1 MKSKTTAAAVAVIFM
16 VAAGCTTLGMSARQ
30 AAVTT
35 SHVIALED
43 SFDRVEPIVEEHIDA
58 VAPEDRDDVR
68 QAWDTLLT
76 IRDEIRDDD
85 PAQVLTNVGRSQNLY
100 RRSRTAY
107 MTLRPIAK
115 KLIANGTIPTEDAFA
130 LKRIDQRAQTLDD
143 KLQNLE
149 RNQATVAALRF
160 ARDVVPLVSRVI
172 VALA

>member
-1 MKSKTTAAAVAVIFM
+1 MATKASAAAIALTLL

-30 AAVTT
+30 AAITT

-43 SFDRVEPIVEEHIDA
+43 SFDRVAPIVEEHIDS

-76 IRDEIRDDD
+76 IRDEIHDDD
-85 PAQVLTNVGRSQNLY
+85 PAQVLTNVARSQDLY
-100 RRSRTAY
+100 ERSRSAY
-107 MTLRPIAK
+107 MTLRPITK
-115 KLIANGTIPTEDAFA
+115 RLIADGTIAPEDAFA

-149 RNQATVAALRF
+149 RNQAAVAALRF
-160 ARDVVPLVSRVI
+160 ARDVVPLVSRI
-172 VALA
+172 LVALA